1 MEVGRGFPM
10 SNSTVDTPRSDQGLV
25 IVRGSATGFV
35 QEIVAG
41 NHHLTADEPVGSGG
55 TDRGPTPYD
64 LVLAALGA

>member
-1 MEVGRGFPM
+1 MNRPTVG
-10 SNSTVDTPRSDQGLV
+10 TPPSDQGLV

-41 NHHLTADEPVGSGG
+41 NHRLIADEPAASGG